1 MIGRVTQSSIQSG
14 SLHHLNKRLS
24 AQATLHEQLASG
36 KRVNR
41 PSDDPAGSVDIMR
54 IRSQQR
60 ADTQYGRNVNNAI
73 SWLVTI
79 DDTLTTVSSRLT
91 QARTLVLQGAN
102 TGAMGENQR
111 DAIANEIEA
120 IGEALVGLANT
131 SYNGRFVFAG
141 TSSAEA
147 AFMVSEDPVTGE
159 KVYAHTGFPGSSV
172 ERRVADA
179 TSLRIDSDGAHVFG
193 EGANSVFALMDQI
206 AQDLRAG
213 LDSSGYVPQIDAIS
227 SRVLQ
232 EAGRVGSRVN
242 QATEAKEA
250 ILDRSVTLAGQLQDV
265 EEIDTPTAL
274 IELSTLETAYQ
285 IALASTARVLQP
297 SLLDHLR

>member
-14 SLHHLNKRLS
+14 SLHHLQKRMS
-24 AQATLHEQLASG
+24 SQANLHEQLSSG

-60 ADTQYGRNVNNAI
+60 ADTQYERNVNNAI
-73 SWLVTI
+73 SWLTTI

-91 QARTLVLQGAN
+91 KARTLVLQGAN
-102 TGAMGENQR
+102 SGAMSENQR
-111 DAIANEIEA
+111 GAIANEIEA
-120 IGEALVGLANT
+120 IGQALVGLANT

-141 TSSAEA
+141 TSAADSAFTVE
-147 AFMVSEDPVTGE
+147 EDPATGE
-159 KVYAHTGFPGSSV
+159 KTYAHTGSAV

-193 EGANSVFALMDQI
+193 EGAGSVFALMDRI
-206 AQDLRAG
+206 AQDLRDG
-213 LDSSGYVPQIDAIS
+213 KDISGYVDQIDAVS

-250 ILDRSVTLAGQLQDV
+250 ILNRSVTLASQLQAV
-265 EEIDTPTAL
+265 EEIDTPAAL

>member
-14 SLHHLNKRLS
+14 SLHHLQKRMS
-24 AQATLHEQLASG
+24 SQANLHEQLSSG
-36 KRVNR
+36 NRVNR

-60 ADTQYGRNVNNAI
+60 ADTQYERNVNNAI
-73 SWLVTI
+73 SWLTTI

-91 QARTLVLQGAN
+91 KARTLVLQGAN
-102 TGAMGENQR
+102 SGAMSENQR
-111 DAIANEIEA
+111 GAIANEIEA
-120 IGEALVGLANT
+120 IGQALVGLANT

-141 TSSAEA
+141 TSAADSA
-147 AFMVSEDPVTGE
+147 FTVQEDPATGE
-159 KVYAHTGFPGSSV
+159 KTYAHTGYPDATV

-193 EGANSVFALMDQI
+193 EGVDSVFALMDRI
-206 AQDLRAG
+206 AQDLRDG
-213 LDSSGYVPQIDAIS
+213 KDISGYVDQIDAVS

-250 ILDRSVTLAGQLQDV
+250 ILNRSVTLASQLQAV
-265 EEIDTPTAL
+265 EEIDTPAAL